1 MSTSDELEGVILA
14 YTVAE
19 AAHIKL
25 LEGVYGSEGHGPHVH
40 VTKEYW
46 SDGVMIRNSRM
57 VPYRPDRDIVQ
68 AIELVRQLWN
78 GQHPRQH
85 NGGDPVASV
94 VTIILTDTI
103 PQEVEVI
110 VFSPTLADVHVVAP
124 DLCTAICRAYLK
136 VVGTE

>member
-1 MSTSDELEGVILA
+1 MSTTDELEGVILA

-25 LEGVYGSEGHGPHVH
+25 LEGVYGSEGHGPHVR

-57 VPYRPDRDIVQ
+57 VPYRPDRDFVQ
-68 AIELVRQLWN
+68 AWELVEECN
-78 GQHPRQH
+78 F
-85 NGGDPVASV
+85 
-94 VTIILTDTI
+94 T
-103 PQEVEVI
+103 
-110 VFSPTLADVHVVAP
+110 VAP
-124 DLCTAICRAYLK
+124 KMPIGAQFNACKGRTGWAVYDCGSNPLAFANLPSTSALCTAICRAYLK